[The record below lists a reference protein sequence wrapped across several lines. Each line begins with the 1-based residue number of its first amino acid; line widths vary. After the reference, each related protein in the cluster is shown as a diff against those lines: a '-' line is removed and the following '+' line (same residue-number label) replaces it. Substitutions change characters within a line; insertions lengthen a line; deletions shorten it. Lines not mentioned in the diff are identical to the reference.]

1 MKKRLKNYLTQETF
15 TLELASVLLAGVL
28 LSTVYSLF
36 ETPVIQVVLFG
47 LLEAVLSI
55 PFALLCHFTNG
66 HRKLGTV
73 ICLLVYGGLLFGL
86 SALSYPGYLE
96 TGESFVQ
103 WLVQDIEGVGWSM
116 SYGLLLCIGGAM
128 FFGTV
133 IYYFT
138 VVRYRMGM
146 LVVVSIIPCVLYAK
160 AVADVNNW
168 YLVFIAGMNVIIAIL
183 RRKYDKI
190 EESKNANI
198 EELGEEVK
206 VEKVVSSSRGFNAIM
221 LSTTIVL
228 IFTAVILAICAI
240 IPKKSDAIYY
250 DRFEDTF
257 LGGDT
262 NSQLMDASGA
272 LSDLSG
278 NADGFRSDSNRR
290 IYRING
296 EVSYLK
302 RQCFDVYN
310 FEQDRWYPM
319 EEYATPICDN
329 FEWSDKVSGVN
340 VEKLQAA
347 IRKAEELSPGFAAKY
362 GLEEVVR
369 GEKYSVNE
377 ASIII
382 TALNFEAVY
391 YVAPPGVK
399 MLVPGDNTEAVAT
412 WAGTFTKPDGMH
424 ESDFSYSAM
433 TAGNAQDIIEWCIG
447 GGAVENSEIFK
458 AMLDDMEV
466 IFTKAQEKDSLSVS
480 EREWATLQGYKW
492 ELENAEK
499 YSSAV
504 DFNTELIPDK
514 VRELAEE
521 LTKNC
526 VYDWEKAAALESYF
540 HIENFVYDLRYYP
553 PDNSV
558 EYFLFNS
565 KRGTCSD
572 YATAYV
578 LMARSVGLT
587 VRYCE
592 GYVAKQ
598 SGNSNIYYVK
608 ESNGH
613 AFPEVYIPGA
623 GWAVYEP
630 TSGVVDDGG
639 ASTIWQKLL
648 ININMDYDLIMT
660 IGIIVAVIAV
670 IILIIRLIIPFIIE
684 QVFISRLRKGTKSA
698 TDAYVKILK
707 RVKHGRLKKK
717 YRKLLKRDRLVKN
730 VNPYSLSP
738 AELNER
744 FAEIGIDASVIC
756 CTVETSAYRPDD
768 SQNSKQNEICSV
780 YKKIIAIFK

>member
-116 SYGLLLCIGGAM
+116 SYGLLLCVGGAM

-183 RRKYDKI
+183 RRRYDKV
-190 EESKNANI
+190 EESKNINNEGLS
-198 EELGEEVK
+198 EELKADKSESKKISISTLGVT
-206 VEKVVSSSRGFNAIM
+206 VIIAFAAI
-221 LSTTIVL
+221 
-228 IFTAVILAICAI
+228 ILAICAA
-240 IPKKSDAIYY
+240 IPKKTDAIFY
-250 DRFEDTF
+250 DQFEDTF

-262 NSQLMDASGA
+262 NSQLVDASGE

-278 NADGFRSDSNRR
+278 NASGFRSDSNRR
-290 IYRING
+290 LYRING
-296 EVSYLK
+296 EASYLK
-302 RQCFDVYN
+302 RQCFDIYDFKN
-310 FEQDRWYPM
+310 DRWYSI
-319 EEYATPICDN
+319 EEYAEPEYTN
-329 FEWSDKVSGVN
+329 LEWSDVVAGIG
-340 VEKLQAA
+340 VEKLKTA
-347 IRKAEELSPGFAAKY
+347 INKAEELSPGFAKKY
-362 GLEEVVR
+362 GLESVIGIDALEVH
-369 GEKYSVNE
+369 ET
-377 ASIII
+377 SIGISS
-382 TALNFEAVY
+382 LNFEAEY
-391 YVAPPGVK
+391 FVAPPGVA
-399 MLVPGDNTEAVAT
+399 MLSPGDASEAAVT
-412 WAGTFTKPDGMH
+412 WAGTFTNPNGMLPANY
-424 ESDFSYSAM
+424 SYSVM
-433 TAGNAQDIIEWCIG
+433 TSGNSEDILNWCAIG
-447 GGAVENSEIFK
+447 GSVENKAVFKNMLSELEEIFS
-458 AMLDDMEV
+458 EN
-466 IFTKAQEKDSLSVS
+466 KDSITGMEMAALES
-480 EREWATLQGYKW
+480 YKW
-492 ELENAEK
+492 ELENADK
-499 YSSAV
+499 YADSVSNNS
-504 DFNTELIPDK
+504 DNISDK

-521 LTKNC
+521 LTVDC
-526 VYDWEKAAALESYF
+526 VYDWEKAVAIESYF
-540 HIENFVYDLRYYP
+540 HREKFVYDLSYYP
-553 PDNSV
+553 PDDSV
-558 EYFLFNS
+558 EYFLFKS

-578 LMARSVGLT
+578 LLARAAGLT

-598 SGNSNIYYVK
+598 SGNSSVYYVK

-623 GWAVYEP
+623 GWAVFEP
-630 TSGVVDDGG
+630 TSGVVDNGG
-639 ASTIWQKLL
+639 ANSIWQKLL

-660 IGIIVAVIAV
+660 IGIIVATIAV
-670 IILIIRLIIPFIIE
+670 IILIVRLIIPAIIE
-684 QVFISRLRKGTKSA
+684 RVFISRLRKGTKSA
-698 TDAYVKILK
+698 TDAYKKILK
-707 RVKHGRLKKK
+707 RVKHGRLTKK
-717 YRKLLKRDRLVKN
+717 YRKILKRDRLVKN

-756 CTVETSAYRPDD
+756 CAVETSAYRPDD